1 MRDHAEQIVLY
12 HGEASEDARLR
23 QRFAHI
29 KANWRALIWRELKLE
44 SFSATHLRLSMF
56 IPIFA
61 TLPLY
66 LARTMSFGDMMQARN
81 AFGSVLDGFGWFM
94 DYYKRL
100 IEWAAVVQR
109 LAQFQQALQALPA
122 LPEQLAQQGAHG
134 QRDQQDGAAT
144 PTAAATSTPDL
155 PPGATPGPLPA
166 QAPAFTSPA
175 PQAQPPLAPATAA
188 APFPAAAPGRPA
200 TARAAAMPAWPAP
213 PAPPAPDSAPPPPPA
228 RLHIHGLTLHT
239 AEGRTLLHQLH
250 LHASAPQW
258 LLLRGPSGIGK
269 STLLR
274 TLAGLWPYYQ
284 GHFALHAANSLFL
297 PQRPYLPHG
306 SLRAVAAYPQR
317 DNARHASD
325 ADIAQALHQVGLA
338 RLAARLDEE
347 RQWHSLLS
355 GGEQQRLSLA
365 RALLHR
371 PQALFLDEATNQLDE
386 ASAHA
391 LMHMLKQALPGVLCI
406 GITHQPGIQ
415 ALFDTVANLQAFQP
429 AGGKPQQ
436 QNYKKSSTP

>member
-175 PQAQPPLAPATAA
+175 PQAQP
-188 APFPAAAPGRPA
+188 
-200 TARAAAMPAWPAP
+200 
-213 PAPPAPDSAPPPPPA
+213 PPAPDSAPPPPPA